1 MLATL
6 NLPTI
11 GGRLVNH
18 SQHGFMLKPSQH
30 DIMAAAWQNAAS
42 AAVDVVV
49 VITIT
54 VLLLQHGRLYMIS
67 IDVIL
72 SMFILQIISI
82 MVAVVVVI
90 AGADTTP
97 KLVLF

>member
-42 AAVDVVV
+42 AAADVAI
-49 VITIT
+49 VIFMTA
-54 VLLLQHGRLYMIS
+54 LPLQHGDCI
-67 IDVIL
+67 
-72 SMFILQIISI
+72 
-82 MVAVVVVI
+82 
-90 AGADTTP
+90 
-97 KLVLF
+97 